1 MPTKTCGRAARKRS
15 TSDARSFKR
24 RGMWR
29 MTSARPITESSSVVA
44 QASQPAAIIFGPATQ
59 KNCALGT
66 CARMALMSAAPRR
79 SPESSPAT
87 MPTRRGTFARAESD
101 AGCADAAPEGVG
113 GADSDGRAPSVMAW
127 EVSLGDAATPG
138 PRRSPDNT
146 TRRGRY
152 EIDERAQFGLR
163 FGEGAELLHRFRELQ
178 LGAVEDAIGV
188 ADISDLHLVEPAA
201 LQALGV
207 HRVRQR
213 RISGHH
219 HIRRDVALGDSAA
232 SQEGMSA
239 NLHKL
244 MNRREAA
251 EGDPVTDFDMS
262 CKRSAVGEHGLVSDL
277 TVVGDV

>member
-1 MPTKTCGRAARKRS
+1 MPTNTCGRAARKRS
-15 TSDARSFKR
+15 TRDVRSFNR

-29 MTSARPITESSSVVA
+29 MTSARPITESWSVVA
-44 QASQPAAIIFGPATQ
+44 QASQPAAAIFGPATP

-66 CARMALMSAAPRR
+66 CARMAVMRAAPRR

-87 MPTRRGTFARAESD
+87 MPTRSGSECS
-101 AGCADAAPEGVG
+101 ADAAP
-113 GADSDGRAPSVMAW
+113 
-127 EVSLGDAATPG
+127 PG

-178 LGAVEDAIGV
+178 LGAIEDAIGV
-188 ADISDLHLVEPAA
+188 ADISDLHLLEPAA

-213 RISGHH
+213 GISGHH
-219 HIRRDVALGDSAA
+219 HIR
-232 SQEGMSA
+232 
-239 NLHKL
+239 
-244 MNRREAA
+244 
-251 EGDPVTDFDMS
+251 
-262 CKRSAVGEHGLVSDL
+262 
-277 TVVGDV
+277 